1 MFIGHWVAEGQ
12 VTGRSC
18 NLEEGNASNVF
29 PCKGGDASRIPVELA
44 ATLIAKFSFEGQWV
58 LDLTSSNGGGIQ
70 AGLSANRNVVCLEES
85 ELELRKSAAMINS
98 AKAAEGGDQEKSEDE
113 IDGEGTVELTQDGE
127 N

>member
-1 MFIGHWVAEGQ
+1 MVISIWDHHYVLYWHRHDRCLNDT
-12 VTGRSC
+12 TGDILKNTILR
-18 NLEEGNASNVF
+18 LF
-29 PCKGGDASRIPVELA
+29 L
-44 ATLIAKFSFEGQWV
+44 
-58 LDLTSSNGGGIQ
+58 GGGIQ

-98 AKAAEGGDQEKSEDE
+98 AKAAEGGEQEKSEDE